1 MIAHDRL
8 HAKLGMDNMGSKVRA
23 RRAAGRATVVG
34 AGRTGAKMI
43 VGLPLLVLLLV
54 AGCNRPHGDDVVATV
69 NGHAIMRAD
78 MDRMYK
84 MQLGQAQAQAQAQGQ
99 APDLSPEQ
107 ADSLRLQVVRELID
121 QEIVAQR
128 ATKMNLS
135 ATPEDVDAKL
145 AEMKAPYT
153 EEQFAAQLKAWN
165 ETLDDVRRDL
175 RRNLTIEKL
184 RNKEIVSKVTVTDA
198 DVVAYYNQHK
208 ADFDL
213 IEPKYD
219 IAEIRVTGVPA
230 QDPGNLQGSKATTDV
245 EAMKKIQALKTRL
258 DAGEDFSQ
266 LAANFSEDPAT
277 ASSGGDMGFLAES
290 QLRSDPT
297 VYAAVVKLKPG
308 QITPVLPLVD
318 PTTRKPVAYAIFKL
332 LAREPAGQR
341 DLSDPQVQQNIRQQ
355 LRDVRSQLLQTAY
368 YEMLRDQAK
377 VENFFADD
385 VYKNDAK

>member
-1 MIAHDRL
+1 
-8 HAKLGMDNMGSKVRA
+8 MGSTVKRT
-23 RRAAGRATVVG
+23 AAAVGG
-34 AGRTGAKMI
+34 AGRIGDACRAGAKLTA
-43 VGLPLLVLLLV
+43 GLPLLAILLV
-54 AGCNRPHGDDVVATV
+54 AGCNRPHGADVVATV

-78 MDRMYK
+78 MERMYK

-99 APDLSPEQ
+99 APELSPEQ

-128 ATKMNLS
+128 AAKMNLS

-153 EEQFAAQLKAWN
+153 EEQFSAQLKASN
-165 ETLDDVRRDL
+165 QTLDDVRRDL

-184 RNKEIVSKVTVTDA
+184 TNKEIVSKVTVTDA
-198 DVVAYYNQHK
+198 DVSTFYNQHK

-219 IAEIRVTGVPA
+219 IAEIRVTGVSSPE
-230 QDPGNLQGSKATTDV
+230 PGNLQGSKATTDA
-245 EAMKKIQALKTRL
+245 EAVKKIQALKSRL

-297 VYAAVVKLKPG
+297 VFAAVTKLKPG
-308 QITPVLPLVD
+308 QITGVLPLVD
-318 PTTRKPVAYAIFKL
+318 PATRKPAAYAIFKL

-355 LRDVRSQLLQTAY
+355 LRDGRSQLLKGAY

-377 VENFFADD
+377 VENFFAEEIF
-385 VYKNDAK
+385 KNDAK